1 MLAYARSLFIENE
14 NYAFYCVFK
23 RRNTG
28 IYDSWEKVC
37 AKISEFPNSL
47 HKGFHTRDAASIA
60 FAQFIT
66 EKNRDK
72 ICIQSENSLREEL
85 ERIKREIDELREIN
99 NQIGILPYSF
109 PKLRIN
115 GEEFQNFRI
124 GDNPSCPLIT
134 LGLLFDYGLVEE
146 IYNPPVNEDSEVF
159 PQVFKRSVSLYR
171 QRGRQTRISIS
182 SIPHKVGVLEDGRR
196 AFEQTQRIFRTEYLA
211 GYNKVYIRGHYAP
224 HTFSAVG
231 LARRSEL
238 QSLFSG

>member
-23 RRNTG
+23 RRNPG

-60 FAQFIT
+60 FAQFMT
-66 EKNRDK
+66 EKNREK

-85 ERIKREIDELREIN
+85 ERIKREIDELRELNTQMSVEIECLDVELDYERSKKANEMEFQVTGNPYVRRNFEKLPAEIQFQILEREEEVGFLLYIQVCQYYMDNITGIPGVIVTAYSFERN
-99 NQIGILPYSF
+99 NQIGILP
-109 PKLRIN
+109 
-115 GEEFQNFRI
+115 
-124 GDNPSCPLIT
+124 
-134 LGLLFDYGLVEE
+134 
-146 IYNPPVNEDSEVF
+146 
-159 PQVFKRSVSLYR
+159 
-171 QRGRQTRISIS
+171 
-182 SIPHKVGVLEDGRR
+182 H
-196 AFEQTQRIFRTEYLA
+196 
-211 GYNKVYIRGHYAP
+211 IRGHYAP